1 MKKLLKIAIPFVK
14 KEALLVIFTL
24 LLIGLA
30 IITPS
35 EIPHYIRFIDW
46 HTILMLTGLIVI
58 TTGVAESKFLRRI
71 TKRFVSKTSS
81 ERMLALKLVTLT
93 LILSAFL
100 TNDISL
106 FIVVPLTL
114 TLQTLIKNDI
124 GKLIIFEA
132 IAANTG
138 SALTPIGNPQNIYLF
153 RLMKVSFPKFV
164 QTMIP
169 MEVILIVILLLFVLI
184 IFSGSK
190 QIIPFADNSFN
201 KNTKKENKFLFYTS
215 TVFLFAYIL
224 TINANKIFL
233 LYFTVIIVILYLVL
247 FTRVIVKTD
256 WGLIVLFCIM
266 FIDFGII
273 AKFPQI
279 YRLVQLSHI
288 ESIKNL
294 FLLSVGS
301 SQIMSNVPASI
312 FITHFSKNY
321 RIIAY
326 GVNIGGN
333 GFIVGSLANIIALRL
348 SKKKI
353 FLLFHKYSIP
363 FLLITAGIMLA
374 ILSIFSF

>member
-1 MKKLLKIAIPFVK
+1 MPFVK
-14 KEALLVIFTL
+14 REALLVIFAI

-30 IITPS
+30 IAAPS
-35 EIPHYIRFIDW
+35 EIPRYLQFIDW
-46 HTILMLTGLIVI
+46 HTILMLSGLIVI
-58 TTGVAESKFLRRI
+58 TTGVAESNFLRRI
-71 TKRFVSKTSS
+71 TKRFVRKTSS

-106 FIVVPLTL
+106 FIIVPLTL

-124 GKLIIFEA
+124 GKFIIFEA

-153 RLMKVSFPKFV
+153 HLMKTSFLKF
-164 QTMIP
+164 TLAMLP
-169 MEVILIVILLLFVLI
+169 MESVLIITLLLFVLLS
-184 IFSGSK
+184 FSLSK
-190 QIIPFADNSFN
+190 QIIPSSEN
-201 KNTKKENKFLFYTS
+201 KNTEKENRLLFYTS
-215 TVFLFAYIL
+215 ITLLFAYIL
-224 TINANKIFL
+224 AINENKIFL
-233 LYFTVIIVILYLVL
+233 LYFTVLIIVLYLIL
-247 FTRVIVKTD
+247 FSRVIAKAD

-266 FIDFGII
+266 FIDFGVI

-279 YRLVQLSHI
+279 YNLVQLMHI
-288 ESIKNL
+288 ENIKNL

-301 SQIMSNVPASI
+301 SQVISNVPASI

-348 SKKKI
+348 SKKKLL
-353 FLLFHKYSIP
+353 FLFHKYSIP
-363 FLLITAGIMLA
+363 FLLITTSAMLA
-374 ILSIFSF
+374 ILSVFSF

>member
-1 MKKLLKIAIPFVK
+1 MPLVK
-14 KEALLVIFTL
+14 REGLLVIFTL

-30 IITPS
+30 ITAPS
-35 EIPHYIRFIDW
+35 EIPHYSQFIDW

-58 TTGVAESKFLRRI
+58 TTGVAESNFLRRI
-71 TKRFVSKTSS
+71 TKQFVRKTSS
-81 ERMLALKLVTLT
+81 ERMLAVKLVTLT

-132 IAANTG
+132 IAANAG

-164 QTMIP
+164 QTMMP
-169 MEVILIVILLLFVLI
+169 MEVILIVVLLLFVLLS
-184 IFSGSK
+184 FSESK
-190 QIIPFADNSFN
+190 QIIPFSDNKSI
-201 KNTKKENKFLFYTS
+201 ENEDKFLFYTS
-215 TVFLFAYIL
+215 IVLLFAYIL
-224 TINANKIFL
+224 SINIKGSFFV
-233 LYFTVIIVILYLVL
+233 YFTASIVILYFVL
-247 FTRVIVKTD
+247 FTRVIAKTD

-279 YRLVQLSHI
+279 YRLVQLVHI
-288 ESIKNL
+288 ESIRNL

-374 ILSIFSF
+374 ILLMFSF